1 MLAKGEFKEKLLR
14 VLGDSPEAEELT
26 DTDLTMLY
34 ADYVESGLTFE
45 EWVKQFEENENDYD
59 VD

>member
-1 MLAKGEFKEKLLR
+1 MLSMSEFKEKLLR
-14 VLGDSPEAEELT
+14 ALGDSPEAEELT

-34 ADYVESGLTFE
+34 ADYFKSGLTFE
-45 EWVKQFEENENDYD
+45 EWLKQFEENDYD

>member
-1 MLAKGEFKEKLLR
+1 MSEFKEKLLR
-14 VLGDSPEAEELT
+14 ALGDSPEAEELT

-34 ADYVESGLTFE
+34 ADYFKSGLTFE
-45 EWVKQFEENENDYD
+45 EWLKQFEENDYD